1 MVLDCRHQQN
11 DTLSFVPLNTHCAHI
26 YIYLSNLLCCSFEIL
41 LQDGAFGTGTPK
53 PSGWTHI
60 VLNYL
65 GPNNGQGIRI
75 YHNGTEVASDTTKA
89 SHGFSAGD
97 GRIAVGRYR
106 TNRNDHYGNAQV
118 DELIFFNQALSQ
130 DDITMLHY
138 GA

>member
-1 MVLDCRHQQN
+1 MIFFQFSSL
-11 DTLSFVPLNTHCAHI
+11 LSFVPLNTHCAHKCI
-26 YIYLSNLLCCSFEIL
+26 DLFNLLCCSFEIL
-41 LQDGAFGTGTPK
+41 RQDVTFGTGTPK

-75 YHNGTEVASDTTKA
+75 YYNGTEVASDTTKT
-89 SHGFSAGD
+89 SHGFSAGH
-97 GRIAVGRYR
+97 GRIVVGRYR

-130 DDITMLHY
+130 DDITMLY
-138 GA
+138 NGA